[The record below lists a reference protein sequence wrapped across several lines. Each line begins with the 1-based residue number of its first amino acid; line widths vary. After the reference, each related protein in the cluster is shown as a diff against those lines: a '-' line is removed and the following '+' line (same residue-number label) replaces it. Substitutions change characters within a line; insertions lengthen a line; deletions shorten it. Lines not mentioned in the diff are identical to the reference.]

1 MAMTQRPTLDR
12 PVPSASRGGALTRV
26 WAHAWTRI
34 AAAAGVAALSGIL
47 AGVTMPRGP
56 VTTTQALLLMALALL
71 TGMLTGV
78 VLRSRWA
85 MLLAP
90 AAHVVAFE
98 LTRLGERG
106 PTVDGIHL
114 ETTFGIL
121 AFLVGRGVYILLG
134 LLPMVLGSSYGAAIA
149 RRLTT
154 KARPHRGIA
163 ARIRT
168 GLSALTALA
177 LIALA
182 IWIAI
187 PAGVPPVRGADGE
200 VIPGSVA
207 ELTKVTLGGHE
218 QWIEIRGASPD
229 LPVLLYLSGGPGQSD
244 LALSRAILDPLTRDF
259 LVVGWDQRG
268 TGLSYP
274 ALDPETLTLD
284 RAIADTAELATYL
297 RQRFDETKIY
307 VLGES
312 WGTTLAVLTAQRHPE
327 LFHAVIS
334 SGQMISQR
342 ETDRMI
348 YEDLLAWAGQN
359 GDTGL
364 ANQLREFGPPPYA
377 DVWAYGVV
385 MQHYEKIEGDYD
397 PPQGYVDRVEDAG
410 VGFWGMMG
418 SEYAPIDKAN
428 LFRGLIDMFSVM
440 YPQLQGIDF
449 RADVPSLD
457 VPLYVFD
464 GEHELR
470 GRRVL
475 AQEWF
480 TMVDAP
486 QKQMFTYQQA
496 GHAVAFE
503 QSDELQRILVEIIL
517 PATYPGA

>member
-1 MAMTQRPTLDR
+1 
-12 PVPSASRGGALTRV
+12 
-26 WAHAWTRI
+26 
-34 AAAAGVAALSGIL
+34 
-47 AGVTMPRGP
+47 
-56 VTTTQALLLMALALL
+56 
-71 TGMLTGV
+71 
-78 VLRSRWA
+78 
-85 MLLAP
+85 
-90 AAHVVAFE
+90 
-98 LTRLGERG
+98 
-106 PTVDGIHL
+106 
-114 ETTFGIL
+114 
-121 AFLVGRGVYILLG
+121 
-134 LLPMVLGSSYGAAIA
+134 
-149 RRLTT
+149 
-154 KARPHRGIA
+154 
-163 ARIRT
+163 
-168 GLSALTALA
+168 
-177 LIALA
+177 
-182 IWIAI
+182 
-187 PAGVPPVRGADGE
+187 
-200 VIPGSVA
+200 
-207 ELTKVTLGGHE
+207 
-218 QWIEIRGASPD
+218 
-229 LPVLLYLSGGPGQSD
+229 VLLYLSGAPGQSD